1 MVRINIQY
9 NIFIIMTVVWS
20 WADLG
25 DHVLEKHN
33 VKQYWLILSV
43 LSVRKFNPEW
53 RRVFVVDK
61 ETYDF
66 INSKNLIS

>member
-1 MVRINIQY
+1 MEVRMVRINIQY

-33 VKQYWLILSV
+33 VKQYWLILLV
-43 LSVRKFNPEW
+43 LSFRKFNS
-53 RRVFVVDK
+53 RYRYSF
-61 ETYDF
+61 
-66 INSKNLIS
+66 